1 MVSLSLGKKSQTQIY
16 INSAKHPSQVADKN
30 LSSSKDGLKNL
41 VSVDPAE
48 INNNIKSGEIKV
60 CVVGIGRIGLPTALS
75 FANAGLSTIG
85 IDINTSLVQ
94 MVNSGNYPLKDEPD
108 FGKIFE
114 EVVKRKLFSAT
125 TEISEAVPKCNLVIL
140 SLPTPMDKNNVPDY
154 SALISVGKSLNK
166 LLTKGTVVVVESTIE
181 PGFVENELISLV
193 EGNDKKLKA
202 GEDFSIATCP
212 ETANPGQ
219 ILHDFGAV
227 PRLVGAI
234 NDKTAKTVAEIY
246 KKVFGAEI
254 IVLPDCKTANA
265 AKLTANVFRDIN
277 IAFVNELAILFE
289 NLGIDILKVLEACDK
304 KYNFET
310 HFPGAGVGGPCLP
323 VNSYQILN
331 SARGMENNGLLKI
344 IRAARETNESMP
356 YHVVELLS
364 DALNEAGKSVKGSTI
379 ALLGVSYKPNVKDIQ
394 LAPAESII
402 KRLDQLQ
409 AKVKIY
415 DPYFKST
422 QVFSHKTEDDLINT
436 ISNVDA
442 TIIVTA
448 HDEFKKIEPSL
459 LASKMK
465 TPVIVDARGIIDIHI
480 AKKAGLIFRG
490 IGRGGV

>member
-1 MVSLSLGKKSQTQIY
+1 MTY
-16 INSAKHPSQVADKN
+16 
-30 LSSSKDGLKNL
+30 SKDNLKNL
-41 VSVDPAE
+41 ITAE
-48 INNNIKSGEIKV
+48 PRELSNFMKSGEMKV
-60 CVVGIGRIGLPTALS
+60 CVIGIGRIGLPTALS
-75 FANAGLSTIG
+75 FAKTGLQTIG
-85 IDINTSLVQ
+85 VDINASLVQ

-108 FGKIFE
+108 FDKIFE
-114 EVVKRKLFSAT
+114 DVLRRKLLLAS
-125 TEISEAVPKCNLVIL
+125 TEISDAVPKCNLVIL

-166 LLTKGTVVVVESTIE
+166 LLSKGTIVVVESTIE
-181 PGFVENELISLV
+181 PGFVENELISII
-193 EGNDKKLKA
+193 EGNDKKLKV
-202 GEDFSIATCP
+202 GLDFSIATCP

-219 ILHDFGAV
+219 ILHDFNAV

-234 NDKTAKTVAEIY
+234 DGRTATIVSEIY
-246 KKVFGAEI
+246 RQVFGAEI

-289 NLGIDILKVLEACDK
+289 NLGIDIIKVLEACDK

-310 HFPGAGVGGPCLP
+310 HYPGAGVGGPCLP

-331 SARGMENNGLLKI
+331 SARGMENNGMLRI

-356 YHVVELLS
+356 YHVVELLA
-364 DALNEAGKSVKGSTI
+364 DALNEVGKSVKGSTV

-394 LAPAESII
+394 LAPAEAII

-459 LASKMK
+459 LASKMR
-465 TPVIVDARGIIDIHI
+465 TPVIIDARGIVDINI

-490 IGRGGV
+490 IGRGGI